1 MARFASEGSV
11 VLVLLPLFMVALVT
25 DVISAMINRPV
36 LLLTELGTPIAR
48 FAGIAIAYEAAA
60 RQRCIIDQA
69 CELVNCDR
77 NTVKLYAGHRKK
89 RQFKTHVLS
98 LSLLCYA
105 KTTSQTTSLQ
115 STSVRIVTKLCI
127 PFA

>member
-1 MARFASEGSV
+1 
-11 VLVLLPLFMVALVT
+11 MVALVT

-48 FAGIAIAYEAAA
+48 FAGIAIAIEAAA

-69 CELVNCDR
+69 CELVNRDR
-77 NTVKLYAGHRKK
+77 NTVNLYAGHRKK
-89 RQFKTHVLS
+89 RQFKTPVLSLS

-115 STSVRIVTKLCI
+115 STSVRIVTNLYI